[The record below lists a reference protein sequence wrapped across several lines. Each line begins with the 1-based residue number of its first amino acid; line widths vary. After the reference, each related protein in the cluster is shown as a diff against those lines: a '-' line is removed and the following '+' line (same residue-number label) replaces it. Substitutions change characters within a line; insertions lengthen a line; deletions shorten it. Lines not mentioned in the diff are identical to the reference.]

1 MPDEGG
7 AWAHELSSLYSRRR
21 LSPLPRAGPSFSVG
35 PLASCRGSAIY
46 SMGREKKRSLRCG
59 PGTAGFFSSIS
70 AAGSA
75 LSHAAVPFPRAYF
88 YEGWRRSARYWLGES
103 VRPDLQNL

>member
-1 MPDEGG
+1 
-7 AWAHELSSLYSRRR
+7 
-21 LSPLPRAGPSFSVG
+21 
-35 PLASCRGSAIY
+35 
-46 SMGREKKRSLRCG
+46 MGREKKRSLRCG

-88 YEGWRRSARYWLGES
+88 SSAAFRRRLASICTILNFEQLGLAVRCNCWEFSACREGPRGSFFEQLTGGLFRRARVLE
-103 VRPDLQNL
+103 RID

>member
-46 SMGREKKRSLRCG
+46 LMGREKKRSLRCG
-59 PGTAGFFSSIS
+59 PGTVGFFSSIS

-88 YEGWRRSARYWLGES
+88 SSSAFRRRLASICTILAW
-103 VRPDLQNL
+103 